1 MRKYL
6 VLLLV
11 LLLCAFGAAAE
22 GLQTEGEFDYFVQDL
37 AWMETKSVLIMG
49 YHLPEGQD
57 YVFIPME
64 LGGYP
69 VTAADLQGLPE
80 SVKTVYAYQSNAG
93 ILPPVGRELT
103 EIIYVDYA
111 LVQANADYKAKL
123 PNMAEGDIAL
133 AEAASIR
140 RGEDNMPVQSAL
152 PAAEV
157 ANLDFPQELGGH
169 RVHHNILTNVSTEPG
184 MTFASRPGGRAE
196 IVDIRL
202 AEGQNYVFIPVY
214 WNNLAVY
221 VEGETIPEQVEVV
234 YTSWGGGIIP
244 PAEGRTLTEVFYVS
258 DEEAKQYSEVK
269 DIQPGDIA
277 LMVVR
282 RFRTENGELVEEGS
296 SYAADHRI
304 EPGIPYL
311 KAEDFPKELDGH
323 RVNATALGTG
333 AFAELMGECWYRD
346 QFGNPAI
353 VDAQLP
359 EGAREVVVPTD
370 FVENQ
375 FVWLYLDNLGE
386 DIRTFYIPYGAYG
399 QLTMQESLS
408 RGNAYCKMI
417 YADYALV
424 QADPALR
431 LAFPE
436 MGEDD
441 YALVECQVEM
451 PYDHQENI
459 WSVRVG
465 FDPATLPT
473 ELRGHKLLLHPTLNE
488 GVELFDYQ
496 RLCRAEMDA
505 EMADWFGL
513 PPEEEVLNADNS
525 AGESDGT
532 VYTYGELLYTRNDA
546 QQSAT
551 IMGYELAEG
560 QTELFIPTA
569 IEGYTVVDFEYE
581 LVPLQIEKLWVN
593 QNTGKMIWNFG
604 DKPKNHERLAYNYT
618 QTEEGSIALDSI
630 VLESWDGEGNMDSQ
644 RQFID
649 TAAVPETIA
658 GNKVTIAI
666 GNGQTVAGDGL
677 ITDGWEYLPA
687 FHSDGRKYADILAC
701 PDKEWG
707 DTMVIPMSINEFT
720 PRLIALEAIPESVHT
735 VIFPGDG
742 TTWHIINN
750 TPSNRV
756 LRQITYTDWEGADQ
770 SEALDRP
777 AEMQQDDLMWTRV
790 LTHDFATGESLD
802 CMPYNIVS
810 EEELPAEINGQRV
823 INFAG
828 AIAVSY
834 TSGDWEY
841 MLDDYLHTNLE
852 AYILAY
858 NGEDEPEYLVIPE
871 KLDGN
876 KVGAI
881 YVEAI
886 PESVKTI
893 FVKGY
898 NTSIFADNSNH
909 SRQLLMVT
917 YRDTTKSMM
926 TLQDVFMTKVED
938 GLMSQSV
945 GVMNAADLP
954 KEIDGKKV
962 LVPQSMYFLYT
973 SDEWT
978 YCVVPYGIGG
988 KTIAWIV
995 DSTLEEGITE
1005 LTLPKELDGYK
1016 VNYIDTAAIPQS
1028 VKTVTM
1034 PQNTF
1039 VREENGGPRPD
1050 LKIVQ
1055 EKN

>member
-1 MRKYL
+1 MRKIL
-6 VLLLV
+6 ALLLV

-80 SVKTVYAYQSNAG
+80 SVETVYAYQSNAD

-133 AEAASIR
+133 AEAARIR

-169 RVHHNILTNVSTEPG
+169 RAHHNILTNVSAEPG

-214 WNNLAVY
+214 WNDMVVY

-234 YTSWGGGIIP
+234 YTSWGGGIIN
-244 PAEGRTLTEVFYVS
+244 PAEGRTLTEIFYVS
-258 DEEAKQYSEVK
+258 DEDAKQYSDVK
-269 DIQPGDIA
+269 DLQPGDIA
-277 LMVVR
+277 LMTMR

-333 AFAELMGECWYRD
+333 AFAELAGECWYKD

-399 QLTMQESLS
+399 QLTMQESLP
-408 RGNAYCKMI
+408 RGNAYCKMV
-417 YADYALV
+417 YADYAMV

-431 LAFPE
+431 LAFPD

-451 PYDHQENI
+451 PCDHQENI

-546 QQSAT
+546 QQTAT
-551 IMGYELAEG
+551 IVGYELAEG

-604 DKPKNHERLAYNYT
+604 DKPTNHERLAYNYI
-618 QTEEGSIALDSI
+618 QTAENSITLENVVLDT
-630 VLESWDGEGNMDSQ
+630 WNGDGQMANEP
-644 RQFID
+644 QF
-649 TAAVPETIA
+649 TNVSSVPEIIA
-658 GNKVTIAI
+658 GKQVQIAHNGWFGYSEGIWDYALNQDENGNAYLLIVGCTVPEGTKEVIVPPEI
-666 GNGQTVAGDGL
+666 GG
-677 ITDGWEYLPA
+677 Y
-687 FHSDGRKYADILAC
+687 KADVPL
-701 PDKEWG
+701 DL
-707 DTMVIPMSINEFT
+707 DV
-720 PRLIALEAIPESVHT
+720 LPESVEKVYMLGDASSYSIVSNEKRNRIVT
-735 VIFPGDG
+735 QIKYINWENATRGNGVI
-742 TTWHIINN
+742 
-750 TPSNRV
+750 
-756 LRQITYTDWEGADQ
+756 
-770 SEALDRP
+770 RP
-777 AEMQQDDLMWTRV
+777 AEMQKDELMWAGVTAY
-790 LTHDFATGESLD
+790 DFGKQEFLD
-802 CMPYNIVS
+802 RPYNVVIDA
-810 EEELPAEINGQRV
+810 ELPAELNGQKV
-823 INFAG
+823 ILPEASFSIAITCGEWRCIKNPNTMTATIWAYAG
-828 AIAVSY
+828 EKQEGKVKCPAV
-834 TSGDWEY
+834 
-841 MLDDYLHTNLE
+841 
-852 AYILAY
+852 
-858 NGEDEPEYLVIPE
+858 
-871 KLDGN
+871 
-876 KVGAI
+876 
-881 YVEAI
+881 
-886 PESVKTI
+886 
-893 FVKGY
+893 
-898 NTSIFADNSNH
+898 
-909 SRQLLMVT
+909 
-917 YRDTTKSMM
+917 
-926 TLQDVFMTKVED
+926 
-938 GLMSQSV
+938 
-945 GVMNAADLP
+945 
-954 KEIDGKKV
+954 IDGYPV
-962 LVPQSMYFLYT
+962 DAIVISNLP
-973 SDEWT
+973 
-978 YCVVPYGIGG
+978 G
-988 KTIAWIV
+988 KLQIAY
-995 DSTLEEGITE
+995 DPATDL
-1005 LTLPKELDGYK
+1005 LDYDK
-1016 VNYIDTAAIPQS
+1016 
-1028 VKTVTM
+1028 
-1034 PQNTF
+1034 
-1039 VREENGGPRPD
+1039 
-1050 LKIVQ
+1050 
-1055 EKN
+1055 

>member
-6 VLLLV
+6 VQLLV

-133 AEAASIR
+133 AEAARIR

-169 RVHHNILTNVSTEPG
+169 RVHHNILTNVSAEPG

-214 WNNLAVY
+214 WNNMVVY

-234 YTSWGGGIIP
+234 YTSWGGGIIN

-258 DEEAKQYSEVK
+258 DEDAKQYSDVK
-269 DIQPGDIA
+269 DLQPGDIA
-277 LMVVR
+277 LMDIR

-296 SYAADHRI
+296 SYAAEHRI

-323 RVNATALGTG
+323 RVNTTALGTG

-346 QFGNPAI
+346 QLGNPAI

-359 EGAREVVVPTD
+359 EGAGEVVVPTD

-399 QLTMQESLS
+399 QLTMQESLP
-408 RGNAYCKMI
+408 RGNAYCKMV
-417 YADYALV
+417 YADYAMV

-431 LAFPE
+431 LAFPD

-459 WSVRVG
+459 WLVRVG

-546 QQSAT
+546 QQTAT
-551 IMGYELAEG
+551 IVGYELAEG

-593 QNTGKMIWNFG
+593 MNTGKMFWNFG
-604 DKPKNHERLAYNYT
+604 DKPTNHERLAYNYT
-618 QTEEGSIALDSI
+618 QTEEDSI
-630 VLESWDGEGNMDSQ
+630 TLNHVVLDTWDGDGQMASEQ
-644 RQFID
+644 QF
-649 TAAVPETIA
+649 TNVNSVPEMIA
-658 GNKVTIAI
+658 GKQVQIAQNGWFCYSEGIWDYMLNQDENGNALLSLVGCTVPEGTKEVIVPPEI
-666 GNGQTVAGDGL
+666 GGYKANTA
-677 ITDGWEYLPA
+677 
-687 FHSDGRKYADILAC
+687 ILM
-701 PDKEWG
+701 D
-707 DTMVIPMSINEFT
+707 V
-720 PRLIALEAIPESVHT
+720 LPESVER
-735 VIFPGDG
+735 VYVLGDG
-742 TTWHIINN
+742 STFYFASSK
-750 TPSNRV
+750 PCNRKLTQV
-756 LRQITYTDWEGADQ
+756 TYMETENKELKWSGVV
-770 SEALDRP
+770 
-777 AEMQQDDLMWTRV
+777 MY
-790 LTHDFATGESLD
+790 DFAT
-802 CMPYNIVS
+802 
-810 EEELPAEINGQRV
+810 ELWVR
-823 INFAG
+823 
-828 AIAVSY
+828 
-834 TSGDWEY
+834 W
-841 MLDDYLHTNLE
+841 
-852 AYILAY
+852 
-858 NGEDEPEYLVIPE
+858 PEYVVAVDSLPKEIAGREVLLPDPSEGFMYTYADWGYVAERWENGTETISILKYMGDEEPICLVIPE
-871 KLDGN
+871 EFASYDHVTIHSAGL
-876 KVGAI
+876 
-881 YVEAI
+881 
-886 PESVKTI
+886 PQTVKMVCTNNP
-893 FVKGY
+893 
-898 NTSIFADNSNH
+898 NTVFADNPGEC
-909 SRQLLMVT
+909 LMVNYENVNENEVMLSEWIDRVT
-917 YRDTTKSMM
+917 I
-926 TLQDVFMTKVED
+926 VE
-938 GLMSQSV
+938 GKEV
-945 GVMNAADLP
+945 HEWATVYVEDLP
-954 KEIDGKKV
+954 KEINGKKV
-962 LVPQSMYFLYT
+962 RVPQSTYFLYT
-973 SDEWT
+973 SDKWT
-978 YCVVPYGIGG
+978 YRVVPYGIGG

-1028 VKTVTM
+1028 VKTITM

>member
-1 MRKYL
+1 MRKFL
-6 VLLLV
+6 ALLLV
-11 LLLCAFGAAAE
+11 LLLCAVGAAAE

-133 AEAASIR
+133 AEAARIR

-169 RVHHNILTNVSTEPG
+169 RVHHNMLTNVSAEPG

-202 AEGQNYVFIPVY
+202 PEGQNYVFIPVY
-214 WNNLAVY
+214 WNDLAVY
-221 VEGETIPEQVEVV
+221 VEGETITEQVEVV
-234 YTSWGGGIIP
+234 YTSWGGGIIN

-258 DEEAKQYSEVK
+258 DADAKQYSDVR
-269 DIQPGDIA
+269 DLQPGDIA
-277 LMVVR
+277 LMTMR

-304 EPGIPYL
+304 EPGIPYV
-311 KAEDFPKELDGH
+311 KAEDLPKELDGH

-370 FVENQ
+370 FVKNQ

-386 DIRTFYIPYGAYG
+386 DIRTFYIPYGLYG
-399 QLTMQESLS
+399 QLTMVESLP
-408 RGNAYCKMI
+408 RGNAYCKMV
-417 YADYALV
+417 YADYAMV

-431 LAFPE
+431 LAFPD

-441 YALVECQVEM
+441 YALVECQVEL

-473 ELRGHKLLLHPTLNE
+473 ELRGHKLLLHPALNE
-488 GVELFDYQ
+488 GVELFDHQ
-496 RLCRAEMDA
+496 RFCRAEMDA

-513 PPEEEVLNADNS
+513 PPEEEVLTADNS

-532 VYTYGELLYTRNDA
+532 VYTHGELLYTRNDA
-546 QQSAT
+546 QQTAT
-551 IMGYELAEG
+551 IVGYELAEG

-569 IEGYTVVDFEYE
+569 IEGCTVVDFEYE

-604 DKPKNHERLAYNYT
+604 DKPMNHERLAYSYT
-618 QTEEGSIALDSI
+618 QTTEDSI
-630 VLESWDGEGNMDSQ
+630 TLENVVLDTWDGEGQIASEP
-644 RQFID
+644 QF
-649 TAAVPETIA
+649 TNVNTVPDTIA
-658 GNKVTIAI
+658 GKQVQIAHNGWFGYSEGIWDYTLNQDENGNAYLLIVGCTVPEGTKEVIVPPEI
-666 GNGQTVAGDGL
+666 GG
-677 ITDGWEYLPA
+677 Y
-687 FHSDGRKYADILAC
+687 KADVPL
-701 PDKEWG
+701 DL
-707 DTMVIPMSINEFT
+707 DV
-720 PRLIALEAIPESVHT
+720 LPESVEK
-735 VIFPGDG
+735 VYMLGDG
-742 TTWHIINN
+742 SSNGIVSNA
-750 TPSNRV
+750 PSNRV
-756 LRQITYTDWEGADQ
+756 LKIVTYSDWEGAGQ
-770 SEALDRP
+770 SAMVSRP
-777 AEMQQDDLMWTRV
+777 AKMQKDELLWTRSLV
-790 LTHDFATGESLD
+790 TDFATGNVLPE
-802 CMPYNIVS
+802 PHNIVCDA
-810 EEELPAEINGQRV
+810 ELPAEIDGQRV
-823 INFAG
+823 IFPTYSRDFA
-828 AIAVSY
+828 I
-834 TSGDWEY
+834 TSGDWRYIRYLVEEGGEKYKRATIWEY
-841 MLDDYLHTNLE
+841 VGEQETGKIVLPTEIDGYRVEAFVIDYL
-852 AYILAY
+852 
-858 NGEDEPEYLVIPE
+858 PE
-871 KLDGN
+871 KLQIAYDPQWQR
-876 KVGAI
+876 V
-881 YVEAI
+881 VE
-886 PESVKTI
+886 
-893 FVKGY
+893 
-898 NTSIFADNSNH
+898 
-909 SRQLLMVT
+909 
-917 YRDTTKSMM
+917 
-926 TLQDVFMTKVED
+926 
-938 GLMSQSV
+938 
-945 GVMNAADLP
+945 
-954 KEIDGKKV
+954 
-962 LVPQSMYFLYT
+962 
-973 SDEWT
+973 
-978 YCVVPYGIGG
+978 YG
-988 KTIAWIV
+988 
-995 DSTLEEGITE
+995 E
-1005 LTLPKELDGYK
+1005 
-1016 VNYIDTAAIPQS
+1016 
-1028 VKTVTM
+1028 
-1034 PQNTF
+1034 
-1039 VREENGGPRPD
+1039 
-1050 LKIVQ
+1050 
-1055 EKN
+1055 

>member
-234 YTSWGGGIIP
+234 YTSWGGGIIN
-244 PAEGRTLTEVFYVS
+244 PAEGRTLTEVFYIS
-258 DEEAKQYSEVK
+258 AEDAKQYSDVK
-269 DIQPGDIA
+269 DLQPGDIA
-277 LMVVR
+277 LMTMR

-296 SYAADHRI
+296 YYETDHRI

-323 RVNATALGTG
+323 RVNTTALGTG

-346 QFGNPAI
+346 QFGDPAI
-353 VDAQLP
+353 VDVELP

-399 QLTMQESLS
+399 QLTMQESLP
-408 RGNAYCKMI
+408 RGNAYCKMV
-417 YADYALV
+417 YADYAMV

-465 FDPATLPT
+465 IDPATLPT

-546 QQSAT
+546 QQTAT
-551 IMGYELAEG
+551 IVGYELAEG

-593 QNTGKMIWNFG
+593 VNTGKMIWNFG
-604 DKPKNHERLAYNYT
+604 EKPTNHERLAYNYT
-618 QTEEGSIALDSI
+618 QDTESSITLDSI
-630 VLESWDGEGNMDSQ
+630 TLESWDAEGNMDSK
-644 RQFID
+644 RRFID
-649 TAAVPETIA
+649 ANAVPETIA
-658 GNKVTIAI
+658 GNAVFFDVTAQSAI
-666 GNGQTVAGDGL
+666 EEGTFVTA
-677 ITDGWEYLPA
+677 DGWKYRA
-687 FHSDGRKYADILAC
+687 FVHPDGRKTAEIVDY
-701 PDKEWG
+701 PMQEWG
-707 DTMVIPMSINEFT
+707 DTMIIPPTLDGYVPN
-720 PRLIALEAIPESVHT
+720 PIAIEIVPPSVDT
-735 VIFPGDG
+735 VIAWGDG
-742 TTWHIINN
+742 TSLPIVSNA
-750 TPSNRV
+750 PSNRV
-756 LRQITYTDWEGADQ
+756 MRQITYTDWECAGQ
-770 SEALDRP
+770 SAMINRP
-777 AEMQQDDLMWTRV
+777 AEMQKDELVWTRV
-790 LTHDFATGESLD
+790 LVTDYATGNTLPEPHNVVCD
-802 CMPYNIVS
+802 AD
-810 EEELPAEINGQRV
+810 LPAEIGGQKV
-823 INFAG
+823 IFPTHSYDFA
-828 AIAVSY
+828 I
-834 TSGDWEY
+834 TSGDWRYIRYLIEVGDEKHKQAMIWEY
-841 MLDDYLHTNLE
+841 V
-852 AYILAY
+852 
-858 NGEDEPEYLVIPE
+858 GEQETGKIE
-871 KLDGN
+871 
-876 KVGAI
+876 
-881 YVEAI
+881 
-886 PESVKTI
+886 
-893 FVKGY
+893 
-898 NTSIFADNSNH
+898 
-909 SRQLLMVT
+909 
-917 YRDTTKSMM
+917 
-926 TLQDVFMTKVED
+926 
-938 GLMSQSV
+938 
-945 GVMNAADLP
+945 LP
-954 KEIDGKKV
+954 TEIDG
-962 LVPQSMYFLYT
+962 YT
-973 SDEWT
+973 
-978 YCVVPYGIGG
+978 
-988 KTIAWIV
+988 V
-995 DSTLEEGITE
+995 DSFVIDNLPEELQIIYDQQWQRVVEYGE
-1005 LTLPKELDGYK
+1005 
-1016 VNYIDTAAIPQS
+1016 
-1028 VKTVTM
+1028 
-1034 PQNTF
+1034 
-1039 VREENGGPRPD
+1039 
-1050 LKIVQ
+1050 
-1055 EKN
+1055 